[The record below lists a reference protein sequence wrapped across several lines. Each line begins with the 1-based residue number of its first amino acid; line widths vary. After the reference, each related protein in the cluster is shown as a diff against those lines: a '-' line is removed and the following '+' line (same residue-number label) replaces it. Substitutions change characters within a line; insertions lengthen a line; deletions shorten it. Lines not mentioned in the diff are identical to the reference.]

1 MIIVGLWVFMNYQ
14 NGISL
19 CVRCLIH
26 LIQVILAWGEKKARV
41 QTYLFYSC
49 GNICFVPEDVWV
61 FWIYIGDS
69 SRILDKPLKAFLVFV
84 SEVA

>member
-1 MIIVGLWVFMNYQ
+1 MFMNYQ

-19 CVRCLIH
+19 CVRCLTY
-26 LIQVILAWGEKKARV
+26 LIQVILAQGRKKATA

-49 GNICFVPEDVWV
+49 GNICFVTEDIWM
-61 FWIYIGDS
+61 FWIYVGDS
-69 SRILDKPLKAFLVFV
+69 SSVLDKPLKAFLVFE